1 MEIELSYKLL
11 MAAADVAANWKEE
24 REWFLQFATPFW
36 RKEGGEAL
44 VQHMRTEYVMVDEN
58 IVSRLWK
65 LDANN
70 KQIVLNYL
78 ARK

>member
-1 MEIELSYKLL
+1 MASDLTYKLL

-24 REWFLQFATPFW
+24 REYFLEYATPFW
-36 RKEGGEAL
+36 KKEGGEAF
-44 VQHMRTEYVMVDEN
+44 VNHMRMEYVMVDEN
-58 IVSRLWK
+58 IVSQLWK